1 MFVLQFPNKY
11 NYFKRSTLKLLCLL
25 FLLSILLTGCE
36 KKYSSRAELIQRA
49 EKEIPAATVENLK
62 TIIAGSFQ
70 DGEDYLFWFVTGNTE
85 FSYLPIEFHSKNG
98 KDFTF
103 IKTFHPLMRA
113 TDIAVQ
119 YWKNGVSF
127 LVNNPTCQSI
137 QITLDTGK
145 VEQIP
150 VENIP
155 FAYFSEEV
163 FSDSPS
169 SSFEYLFLDKNGN
182 IID

>member
-1 MFVLQFPNKY
+1 ML
-11 NYFKRSTLKLLCLL
+11 SLSL
-25 FLLSILLTGCE
+25 LLSSCKE
-36 KKYSSRAELIQRA
+36 SYSSRTELIQRA
-49 EKEIPAATVENLK
+49 EEEIPAATVENLK
-62 TIIAGSFQ
+62 TVIAGNFK

-103 IKTFHPLMRA
+103 VKTFHPLIRV

-127 LVNNPTCQSI
+127 LVNDPTCKSI
-137 QITLDTGK
+137 QIASDTGK

-150 VENIP
+150 VEKIP
-155 FAYFSEEV
+155 FVYFSEEV

-169 SSFEYLFLDKNGN
+169 SSFGYWFLDEDGN
-182 IID
+182 SID